1 MPAKPPNAQNHAFW
15 LETPNV
21 PALEIA
27 KAIGFDTA
35 IMDMEHGQGMAPDG
49 VDHLIA
55 LGSAMGLRMLVRVSE
70 ASRVPIQ
77 HVLDAGAAGVILPQ
91 VTSAAHAAQVVAYAK
106 YPPLGTRGLG
116 YGRTMYHGT
125 DDSFVEAENR
135 RTHCFVMIE
144 TPGALEDVDRI
155 AELSCVD
162 GLFIGPADLSMTRG
176 RGLPGQ
182 TDADFED
189 YKRIADS
196 ARAAEKPW
204 AMPATNAE
212 VALFAREQGAA
223 FLVVADDLSALRAGF
238 RASLEA
244 IRPRDRADGDT

>member
-1 MPAKPPNAQNHAFW
+1 MPTKHPNADSHAFW
-15 LETPNV
+15 LETPSV

-27 KAIGFDTA
+27 RAIGLDTA
-35 IMDMEHGQGMAPDG
+35 IIDMEHGHGMTPDG
-49 VDHLIA
+49 LDHLIA
-55 LGSAMGLRMLVRVSE
+55 LGTALGVTMLVRVSE
-70 ASRVPIQ
+70 SSRVPIQ
-77 HVLDAGAAGVILPQ
+77 HALDAGAAGVILPQ

-125 DDSFVEAENR
+125 DDGFAEAENL
-135 RTHCFVMIE
+135 RTRCFVMIE
-144 TPGALEDVDRI
+144 TPGALEDADRI
-155 AELSCVD
+155 AALPCVD

-182 TDADFED
+182 TDADFADFE
-189 YKRIADS
+189 RIAAS
-196 ARAAEKPW
+196 ARAAEKSW

-212 VALFAREQGAA
+212 VATFARKQGAA

-238 RASLEA
+238 WASLEA
-244 IRPRDRADGDT
+244 IGPRDRGGGGA